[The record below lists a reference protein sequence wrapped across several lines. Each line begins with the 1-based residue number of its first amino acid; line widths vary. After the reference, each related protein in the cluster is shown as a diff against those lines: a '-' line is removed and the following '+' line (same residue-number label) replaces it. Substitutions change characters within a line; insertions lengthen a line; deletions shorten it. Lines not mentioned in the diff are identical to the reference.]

1 MKIVKFDY
9 AAKENFEVKITVLPF
24 VCRFST
30 GCYHETFHNKIKR
43 KSMKLLMDLLN
54 NMKVIVTFQALSYVD
69 CIPFLY

>member
-43 KSMKLLMDLLN
+43 
-54 NMKVIVTFQALSYVD
+54 
-69 CIPFLY
+69 